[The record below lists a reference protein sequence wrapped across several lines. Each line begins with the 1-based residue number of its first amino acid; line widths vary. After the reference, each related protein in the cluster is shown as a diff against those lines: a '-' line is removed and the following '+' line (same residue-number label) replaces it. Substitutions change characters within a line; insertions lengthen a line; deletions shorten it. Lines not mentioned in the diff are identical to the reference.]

1 MAVHRPS
8 RGSRKTSSTS
18 SRPSGLSVP
27 QLLSVRFF
35 ACAMGA
41 KELRATV
48 ASRESAREV
57 GRRNDPRNISA
68 LEADVYEQ
76 KLRRWNLDVRVEIVA
91 CVAQAIAMELLFKKR
106 VPVLDPEY
114 IESLKTWVQ
123 PQALDLSMR
132 ERLGMTV
139 REALA

>member
-1 MAVHRPS
+1 M
-8 RGSRKTSSTS
+8 
-18 SRPSGLSVP
+18 
-27 QLLSVRFF
+27 RFF

-41 KELRATV
+41 RERRATV
-48 ASRESAREV
+48 ARREAAREV
-57 GRRNDPRNISA
+57 GRRSDPRNINA
-68 LEADVYEQ
+68 LEADVSAQ
-76 KLRRWNLDVRVEIVA
+76 KLRRWNLVVRVEMVS